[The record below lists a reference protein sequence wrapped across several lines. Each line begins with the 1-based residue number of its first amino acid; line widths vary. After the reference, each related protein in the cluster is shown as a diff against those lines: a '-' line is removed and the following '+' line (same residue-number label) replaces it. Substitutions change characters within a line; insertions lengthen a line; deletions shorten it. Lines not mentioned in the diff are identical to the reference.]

1 MISLGLSA
9 ADQKAFEA
17 CLRVDHQVS
26 TRVSILDM
34 DQQVLGQVTGGVLS
48 GQVDVDSTQDVERSC
63 TLEVRD
69 PGNRLGL
76 VAASPTSP
84 PVLATT
90 MVRIEYGVR
99 VPRIGRWVWVPVFTG
114 PISKAAMDDGK
125 VAITGRGK
133 ESLLGAATSRTTT
146 YKKGSRK
153 TDIIANQIAKQG
165 EEFRQ
170 ITRWSDKTTSDL
182 VIASTVAPWPVLK
195 QLARELSGSS
205 SNYPWLGY
213 DGRGICV
220 LKSHS
225 QAVKWSFDGPQIQSD
240 PKIDVDTESMCNFV
254 VATPN
259 DTGSKT
265 KLKRASAR
273 LAKSDPFSPESL
285 ARGGVPRFV
294 RDEITGDWTSQK
306 QIQAAAN
313 ARLDSVSRA
322 SVTVSMDTLVIPHL
336 EPRDVVR
343 ITTETWTWDMQ
354 LTKFTIPLAASQA
367 MSHGRTVVVRP
378 KGKIR
383 GRVVHR

>member
-9 ADQKAFEA
+9 ADQRVFEETLLGDYA
-17 CLRVDHQVS
+17 VGA
-26 TRVSILDM
+26 RVSVLDM
-34 DQQVLGQVTGGVLS
+34 DQHVLGQVTGGVLS
-48 GQVDVDSTQDVERSC
+48 GQVDVDSSQDVERTC
-63 TLEVRD
+63 TVEVRD

-76 VAASPTSP
+76 VAADPKSP
-84 PVLATT
+84 PVLATR
-90 MVRIEYGVR
+90 MVRIEHGVR
-99 VPRIGRWVWVPVFTG
+99 VPRLSRWVWVPLFTG
-114 PISKAAMDDGK
+114 PIQKASADDGK
-125 VAITGRGK
+125 VTITGKGK
-133 ESLLGAATSRTTT
+133 ESLLNAATSRTTT
-146 YKKGSRK
+146 YRKGSRK

-165 EEFRQ
+165 ETFRQ

-182 VIASTVAPWPVLK
+182 VIASTAAPWPILK
-195 QLARELSGSS
+195 QLARGLSGSD

-225 QAVKWSFDGPQIQSD
+225 QAVKWRFDGPQLMSE
-240 PKIDVDTESMCNFV
+240 PSIDVDMDSIRNLV

-265 KLKRASAR
+265 KLKQAVARAP
-273 LAKSDPFSPESL
+273 KSDPFSPESL

-294 RDEITGDWTSQK
+294 RDEITGDWTSQA
-306 QIQAAAN
+306 QINAAAA
-313 ARLDSVSRA
+313 ARLKSVLVA

-343 ITTETWTWDMQ
+343 IVTDTWTWDMQ
-354 LTKFTIPLAASQA
+354 VTKFTIPLAATQA
-367 MSHGRTVVVRP
+367 MSHGRTTVVRP
-378 KGKIR
+378 KAKMR

>member
-9 ADQKAFEA
+9 ADQRVFEEA
-17 CLRVDHQVS
+17 LLGDYAVNA
-26 TRVSILDM
+26 RVSVLDM
-34 DQQVLGQVTGGVLS
+34 DQQMVGQVTGGVLS
-48 GQVDVDSTQDVERSC
+48 GQVDVDSSQDVERTC
-63 TLEVRD
+63 TVEVRD
-69 PGNRLGL
+69 PGNHLGL
-76 VAASPTSP
+76 VAADPQSP
-84 PVLATT
+84 PVLATR
-90 MVRIEYGVR
+90 MVRIEHGVR
-99 VPRIGRWVWVPVFTG
+99 VPRLGRWVWVPLFTG

-125 VAITGRGK
+125 VTITGKGK

-170 ITRWSDKTTSDL
+170 ITRWSDKTTSDI
-182 VIASTVAPWPVLK
+182 VIASTQAPWPVLK

-225 QAVKWSFDGPQIQSD
+225 QAVRWRFDQAQIMSD
-240 PKIDVDTESMCNFV
+240 PQIDVDTESMCNFV

-265 KLKRASAR
+265 KLKQATAR

-285 ARGGVPRFV
+285 SRGGVPRFV

-343 ITTETWTWDMQ
+343 IVTDKWTWDMQ

-378 KGKIR
+378 KAKMR